1 LQYCNL
7 ECGLVFKFLHINHLI
22 CKRDVWSGLL

>member
-22 CKRDVWSGLL
+22 CKRDVWIIK